1 MGTRIHETAI
11 VGEGARL
18 GENVV
23 VGAYSCI
30 GPDVKL
36 GDGVEVDSHV
46 VVDGATLVGRGCRV
60 FPFASIGRQ
69 PQDLKYRGEPSR
81 LEIGENNTI
90 REYVTMNPGTE
101 GGGMVTRV
109 GNGCTFMVGAH
120 VAHDCI
126 IGDGVIMANY
136 ASLGGHVYVGDHAI
150 IGGLAAVHQFVRI
163 GPHAMVGGMSGVE
176 HDVIPYGSVMGDRA
190 ALCGLNIVGLKRR
203 GYSRGSIRSMREA
216 YRLLFEPQG
225 TLKQRVARVGVAYAE
240 APEVMDIVNFMTGES
255 IRSFCLPRE
264 DRGS

>member
-1 MGTRIHETAI
+1 MAARIHETAI
-11 VGEGARL
+11 VEDGARL
-18 GENVV
+18 GEDVV
-23 VGAYSCI
+23 VGAYSCV
-30 GPDVKL
+30 GPGVEL
-36 GDGVEVDSHV
+36 GDGVEIKSHV
-46 VVDGATLVGRGCRV
+46 VVAGSTRVGQGCRM
-60 FPFASIGRQ
+60 FPFASIGQQ

-109 GNGCTFMVGAH
+109 GNGCAFMVGAH

-126 IGDGVIMANY
+126 IGDSVIMANY
-136 ASLGGHVYVGDHAI
+136 ASLGGHVCVGDHAI

-163 GPHAMVGGMSGVE
+163 GRHAMIGGMSGVE

-190 ALCGLNIVGLKRR
+190 ALCGLNIIGLKRR
-203 GYSRGSIRSMREA
+203 GFSRASIRSMRDA
-216 YRLLFEPQG
+216 YRRLFEPQG
-225 TLKQRVARVGVAYAE
+225 TLKQRVAQVGTTFAE
-240 APEVMDIVNFMTGES
+240 TPEVMDIVNFMAGES